1 MKAEDTTD
9 RIASV
14 ADAGNNRPKQIGESD
29 RDTGHPSR
37 PNGAWRLI
45 QTALKALLYAAFLCV
60 AVAVLF
66 FGFDRVAKLS
76 LHRSNLAEVYPKD
89 FSLARK
95 DYTRPVSHY
104 DYDFVPGVCIQY
116 DISKGNRYEY
126 ANNAVFR
133 EPTDISLEKPQ
144 DEFRVFFGGGSTA
157 FGLGPTGEAAAAMPS
172 PGIEYRET
180 ISHMMEMILN
190 TAAPI
195 PGKKIR
201 VYNTAVW
208 GYAYQHGLLRYL
220 AKLRRYK
227 PDLVISLDGANELP
241 LVSKLSPDWDYFKE
255 GQYNVI
261 IRQIFDYDSP
271 GLLSYL
277 TLWLKNNT
285 FVMTRLWAGRDLFQE
300 LGSQMMARAEIIE
313 ASQAAANQSGLSVED
328 MSRLADQNIATVVK
342 VVEDYHSALRNDGV
356 PHLFALQP
364 WFYLSKKTHQENE
377 KKLAGLRGCRQYSGV
392 PSDKMYKLLVDKVA
406 ESAARNRYPVVDF
419 SQYFDDVSEWVFTD
433 WCHLTAGANYLIA
446 KELSNLVK
454 EHVLQKP
461 LTGGDR
467 IEDKDTVFWDL
478 AASAKVLYAPPAQAP
493 KYEVSNIFSGYPGE
507 EVYASKVVAPEDKLE
522 VVLDLPRTF
531 LVSRTRIVWA
541 DADSVP
547 EEWTVEVSADGENW
561 RPFIQSDNK
570 KTDNL
575 SRWPGFEYYA
585 AEPIEARYVRYRPL
599 KTAQRSIRMRSW
611 ALYR

>member
-1 MKAEDTTD
+1 
-9 RIASV
+9 
-14 ADAGNNRPKQIGESD
+14 
-29 RDTGHPSR
+29 
-37 PNGAWRLI
+37 
-45 QTALKALLYAAFLCV
+45 
-60 AVAVLF
+60 
-66 FGFDRVAKLS
+66 
-76 LHRSNLAEVYPKD
+76 
-89 FSLARK
+89 
-95 DYTRPVSHY
+95 
-104 DYDFVPGVCIQY
+104 
-116 DISKGNRYEY
+116 
-126 ANNAVFR
+126 
-133 EPTDISLEKPQ
+133 
-144 DEFRVFFGGGSTA
+144 
-157 FGLGPTGEAAAAMPS
+157 
-172 PGIEYRET
+172 
-180 ISHMMEMILN
+180 
-190 TAAPI
+190 
-195 PGKKIR
+195 
-201 VYNTAVW
+201 
-208 GYAYQHGLLRYL
+208 
-220 AKLRRYK
+220 
-227 PDLVISLDGANELP
+227 
-241 LVSKLSPDWDYFKE
+241 
-255 GQYNVI
+255 
-261 IRQIFDYDSP
+261 
-271 GLLSYL
+271 
-277 TLWLKNNT
+277 
-285 FVMTRLWAGRDLFQE
+285 
-300 LGSQMMARAEIIE
+300 
-313 ASQAAANQSGLSVED
+313 
-328 MSRLADQNIATVVK
+328 
-342 VVEDYHSALRNDGV
+342 
-356 PHLFALQP
+356 
-364 WFYLSKKTHQENE
+364 
-377 KKLAGLRGCRQYSGV
+377 
-392 PSDKMYKLLVDKVA
+392 MYKLLVDKVA